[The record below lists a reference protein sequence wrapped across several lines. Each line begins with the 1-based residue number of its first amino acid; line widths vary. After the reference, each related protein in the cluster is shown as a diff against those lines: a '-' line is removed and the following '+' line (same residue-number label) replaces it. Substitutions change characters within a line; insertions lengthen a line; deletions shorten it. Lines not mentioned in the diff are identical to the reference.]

1 MKSHKFDAEILDTD
15 IKIKRDKERVEE
27 ITFDYHNDL
36 LQLLEYKT
44 RGDGDSGN
52 KTHALFHKV
61 IESFG
66 SIVAIQ
72 KRMIEDSMELAKLQL
87 QRAFDLSGIDT
98 KYLSDKMEENG
109 DERKQKQYSDYR
121 RFTQQTKEK
130 STK

>member
-1 MKSHKFDAEILDTD
+1 MKSHRFDVNILDTD
-15 IKIKRDKERVEE
+15 IMIKNMKDRLREK
-27 ITFDYHNDL
+27 TWDYHNDL

-98 KYLSDKMEENG
+98 KYLSNKMEENG

-121 RFTQQTKEK
+121 RFTEQTKEK

>member
-27 ITFDYHNDL
+27 IT
-36 LQLLEYKT
+36 
-44 RGDGDSGN
+44 
-52 KTHALFHKV
+52 
-61 IESFG
+61 FG

-98 KYLSDKMEENG
+98 KYLSDKMEKNG

-121 RFTQQTKEK
+121 RFTEQTKEK